1 MIFVVDSSD
10 RERLSTANE
19 TLKKILREE
28 ELKEIVLLIFA
39 NKSDLPNCMNVV
51 EITEKLELMNMKL
64 KWFIKSSNF
73 LTSQGIEEGLEWMLK
88 ILNDK

>member
-51 EITEKLELMNMKL
+51 EITEKLELMNMKI